1 RLGVEDDRTPDDRA
15 AEHHRAD
22 HGQPGRRWRRHREP
36 VPDGEQ
42 PRADR
47 LEHLVDRRHRRNPH
61 RGRRGAVVRGV
72 AVEASPGVHRVTATA
87 KIKMAGLLAVLGV
100 LALGIVSIIG
110 NPYNP
115 RPIATGAAGVRQ
127 PNPTTTDGT
136 YMYVTVSWEQGK
148 TAAVSLTAG
157 GHPVLPPLWIDD

>member
-1 RLGVEDDRTPDDRA
+1 M
-15 AEHHRAD
+15 
-22 HGQPGRRWRRHREP
+22 
-36 VPDGEQ
+36 
-42 PRADR
+42 
-47 LEHLVDRRHRRNPH
+47 
-61 RGRRGAVVRGV
+61 
-72 AVEASPGVHRVTATA
+72 TATA
-87 KIKMAGLLAVLGV
+87 KIKMAGLLAVLKV

-110 NPYNP
+110 NPYDP

-157 GHPVLPPLWIDD
+157 GHPVLPPLWIDDGGGKVSYCDVVCTESPSKFSIQVKRGDLVILFVVVTVWWGRVYCALRRVGERDAQLVKPAKNTGLEGQVTCEQTAR